1 MHLYII
7 QSSNNGCFK
16 IGRSK
21 HPEKRLRQLQTG
33 SPYKLKLILVLENEG
48 VYEKSLHNLFPK
60 REIRCKGE
68 WFDFDLMGYLPDRI
82 TELLDLDLVNTW
94 WNLPLHSK
102 PKNH

>member
-21 HPEKRLRQLQTG
+21 HPEKRLKQLQTG

-48 VYEKSLHNLFPK
+48 RQEKSLHMRFPK
-60 REIRCKGE
+60 ADITCKGE
-68 WFDFDLMGYLPDRI
+68 WFDFDLIAYLPDKI
-82 TELLDLDLVNTW
+82 YEKLDLEDLNTW
-94 WNLPLHSK
+94 WEA
-102 PKNH
+102 